1 MARDLPAVSPP
12 EGGVVFRVGRGLD
25 AFAPPPWDRAKED
38 GTFGNRFD
46 DPRACRGV
54 PEEDRFRVIYCASRL
69 AGAYGETTAR
79 YRKSP
84 RLLAALRQ
92 IEDDEPLDPELR
104 GGIILKEFQLERVWG
119 KTRLISDTL
128 RFADFADGKTLTILR
143 EELASWLL
151 KLELEDFD
159 LSVVTSPQQRRL
171 TQEAAVYVYELA
183 HTGHTNFA
191 GIRYLS
197 RLDPNWELWA
207 VFYDR
212 IDHAPEGAAGMIRP
226 DDPELLEAARVLDL
240 EIENTASI
248 HRTA

>member
-1 MARDLPAVSPP
+1 VARDLPAVSPP
-12 EGGVVFRVGRGLD
+12 KGGVVFRVGRGLD
-25 AFAPPPWDRAKED
+25 AFAPPPWDRANED

-46 DPRACRGV
+46 DPRADRGV
-54 PEEDRFRVIYCASRL
+54 AEEDRFRVIYCASRL
-69 AGAYGETTAR
+69 VGAYGETTAR

-84 RLLAALRQ
+84 RLLAALQQ

-104 GGIILKEFQLERVWG
+104 GGIILKEFQLERGWG
-119 KTRLISDTL
+119 KTRLSDTL
-128 RFADFADGKTLTILR
+128 RFADFADGKAFTILR

-159 LSVVTSPQQRRL
+159 LSVVTSQQRRL

-191 GIRYLS
+191 GIRYVS

-212 IDHAPEGAAGMIRP
+212 IDHSPEAAGIIRP
-226 DDPELLEAARVLDL
+226 DDPELLEAAGVLDL
-240 EIENTASI
+240 KIENTASI
-248 HRTA
+248 HGTA